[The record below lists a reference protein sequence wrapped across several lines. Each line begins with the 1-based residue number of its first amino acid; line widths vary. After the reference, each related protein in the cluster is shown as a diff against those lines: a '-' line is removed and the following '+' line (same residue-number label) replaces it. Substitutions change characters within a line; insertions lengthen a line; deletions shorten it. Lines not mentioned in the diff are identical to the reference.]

1 RRGLAL
7 LKEHFDGHE
16 TLTLAEFRDRFGS
29 ARKQVQ
35 ALLEHF
41 DGLKYTM
48 RKGDV
53 RVAWKLPEDIDKRV
67 GTRD

>member
-1 RRGLAL
+1 
-7 LKEHFDGHE
+7 
-16 TLTLAEFRDRFGS
+16 
-29 ARKQVQ
+29 
-35 ALLEHF
+35 
-41 DGLKYTM
+41 M